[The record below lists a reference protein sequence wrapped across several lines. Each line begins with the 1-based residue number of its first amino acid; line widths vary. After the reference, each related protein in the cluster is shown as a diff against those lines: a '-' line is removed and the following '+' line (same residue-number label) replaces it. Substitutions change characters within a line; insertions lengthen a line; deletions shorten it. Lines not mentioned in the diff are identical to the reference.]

1 MIRRPSRR
9 TAILPI
15 GIDNRSMEVS
25 MVKDILIETAI
36 ELLAYIIAAVIMILS
51 LAWSHNVPIRK
62 KHKKSDQRDKQ
73 RLR

>member
-1 MIRRPSRR
+1 
-9 TAILPI
+9 
-15 GIDNRSMEVS
+15 MEVS